1 MQIYQAEYDDGVGD
15 LVSAKSSVSYAAV
28 IEPCAKESKIGGYF
42 KSLASVQDS
51 DLYYTQSILVS
62 SSWNKNDDI
71 FDKIEVWTAKKSPE
85 HKPTNLEH
93 DESTIIGHI
102 VSNWP
107 ITEEGILIDENTPLE
122 NLPEKYHILT
132 GAVIY
137 KAYTQ
142 PELQE
147 RTAKLIA
154 EIEGGTKFVSMECFF
169 KGFDYGLINKETGAY
184 KVLARNAETAY
195 LTKYLR
201 AYGGLGEHENYR
213 IGRVLRN
220 ITFSG
225 KGYVDR
231 PANPDS
237 IIFTK
242 DNFKFG
248 ENTNLEKNHN
258 ISKTGVLISQSN
270 INSENHTMSQIAEVT
285 SEVQEVSNE
294 EVATVETVTTQSD
307 EATVSDNSEQSATEV
322 ATEVAVEAT
331 KPETEVVADAYA
343 EIIKQYKEEQ
353 EKMSATI
360 ADLET
365 KLKEASDAIAGYAK
379 KEKKMTRKASLL
391 GSGFDSEK
399 ADSIV
404 EKFESLSDETFAA
417 MTEMISAKKMD
428 KEKKEEDVKP
438 GDKSE
443 DKKETVKS
451 SDIVEAL
458 ENVEETS
465 EIDLTVGG
473 EEETSAIESTR
484 AALVDFVCARL
495 GKKLN
500 KGE

>member
-1 MQIYQAEYDDGVGD
+1 MQIYQAEYDDGIAE
-15 LVSAKSSVSYAAV
+15 LVSAKSSVSYAAL

-42 KSLASVQDS
+42 KSLASIQDS

-71 FDKIEVWTAKKSPE
+71 FDKTEVWTAKKSPE

-107 ITEEGILIDENTPLE
+107 ITEDGIMIDENTPLE

-154 EIEGGTKFVSMECFF
+154 EIENGTKFVSMECFF
-169 KGFDYGLINKETGAY
+169 KGFDYGLISKDTGSY
-184 KVLARNAETAY
+184 KILARNAETAY

-242 DNFKFG
+242 DNFKFA

-258 ISKTGVLISQSN
+258 ISKSGVLISQSN
-270 INSENHTMSQIAEVT
+270 INSENNTMSQIAEVT

-307 EATVSDNSEQSATEV
+307 EATVSNNSEQGATEV
-322 ATEVAVEAT
+322 ATEAT
-331 KPETEVVADAYA
+331 KPETELVADAYA
-343 EIIKQYKEEQ
+343 EIIKQYKDEQ
-353 EKMSATI
+353 EKMSAAI
-360 ADLET
+360 ADLQT
-365 KLKEASDAIAGYAK
+365 KLQEATDAIAGYAK

-391 GSGFDSEK
+391 SNGFDSEK

-417 MTEMISAKKMD
+417 MTDMISAKKMD
-428 KEKKEEDVKP
+428 KEEKKPEHKA
-438 GDKSE
+438 E

-451 SDIVEAL
+451 NDIAEVL